1 MSIGVLGLP
10 KCCYSGV
17 RAKVR
22 EMEFRWVR
30 AGECEQLCTRLENMI
45 LIKDFNDNMTKYSS
59 YEMIITSHSSESDSC
74 NAASA
79 PHFSAFV

>member
-1 MSIGVLGLP
+1 
-10 KCCYSGV
+10 
-17 RAKVR
+17 
-22 EMEFRWVR
+22 
-30 AGECEQLCTRLENMI
+30 MI

>member
-1 MSIGVLGLP
+1 
-10 KCCYSGV
+10 
-17 RAKVR
+17 
-22 EMEFRWVR
+22 
-30 AGECEQLCTRLENMI
+30 MI

-59 YEMIITSHSSESDSC
+59 YEMIITSRSSESDSC